1 MEIDVEKY
9 QKDLDSFVKN
19 HNESLHVKREYR
31 NTLISVVGVCFGVL
45 VAFKDETASLIS
57 NVFYFAGLFCC
68 AASLVLLVIGAQGP
82 IVAHKNRHD
91 ELTGKIEENLFGNP
105 SQKQN
110 KRNVKA
116 YNNCEIV
123 GRYFFYVA
131 IVSFCV
137 YSFLALFCK

>member
-19 HNESLHVKREYR
+19 HNESVHVKREYR

-45 VAFKDETASLIS
+45 VAFKDETSSLMS

-68 AASLVLLVIGAQGP
+68 AASLVLLVISAQGP
-82 IVAHKNRHD
+82 IVAHKNKHD
-91 ELTGKIEENLFGNP
+91 ELVGKIEENLFGNP
-105 SQKQN
+105 PQKQN
-110 KRNVKA
+110 KRNIKA
-116 YNNCEIV
+116 YNNCETA

-131 IVSFCV
+131 IASFCV
-137 YSFLALFCK
+137 YSFLALFCN